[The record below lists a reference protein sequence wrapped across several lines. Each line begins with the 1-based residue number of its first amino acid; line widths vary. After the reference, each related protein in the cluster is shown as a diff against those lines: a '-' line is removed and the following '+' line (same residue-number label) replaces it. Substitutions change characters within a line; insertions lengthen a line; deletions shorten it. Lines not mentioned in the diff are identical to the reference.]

1 MRLLFFFSALL
12 LMAVSCKK
20 NFQHE
25 GLALRENSCKVLNIG
40 SQDVNI
46 CFEELTEDSRCP
58 SYANCVWEGAAKAR
72 FKLTVNNSSTTFELA
87 TLTFSPHYQNE
98 VVALGYNVRLVNV
111 FPYPG
116 TGGGEV
122 TADAE
127 ITQ

>member
-40 SQDVNI
+40 SQDVKI

-58 SYANCVWEGAAKAR
+58 ANANCVWEGAAKGR
-72 FKLTVNNSSTTFELA
+72 FKLTVNNSSATFELA

-98 VVALGYNVRLVNV
+98 VVALGYKVRLVNI

-122 TADAE
+122 TADVE